1 MWTRKGNWSTQR
13 TRTSWKA
20 EKSWLIS
27 QNAKG
32 WRSSWDCF
40 CVLDLM
46 DISVLFSKFIYC
58 IPWTPN
64 QKPGSYHLVGI
75 QVLHNYWTSWDTSK
89 PIFKNVTR
97 KSCCPNSS
105 HLPYIAL
112 LPVLLN
118 GEAAFLVHNKVTW
131 WRKVLLL
138 LLDVLKRSSSGKLSR
153 IIKSAHPS
161 YTWKNDLERQAKK
174 CLPLTSHEIHLFH
187 GKLKQGEL
195 CDDPQQRF
203 QPHCN
208 LCLHYW
214 KPQNPVFWRKANS
227 LGAMW

>member
-13 TRTSWKA
+13 TRTSWKE

-46 DISVLFSKFIYC
+46 DISVLFSRFIYC

-97 KSCCPNSS
+97 KSYCPNSS
-105 HLPYIAL
+105 HLL
-112 LPVLLN
+112 FCLCCW
-118 GEAAFLVHNKVTW
+118 T
-131 WRKVLLL
+131 
-138 LLDVLKRSSSGKLSR
+138 
-153 IIKSAHPS
+153 
-161 YTWKNDLERQAKK
+161 ERQLVWFITKW
-174 CLPLTSHEIHLFH
+174 P
-187 GKLKQGEL
+187 GEERFFSY
-195 CDDPQQRF
+195 CWMFWKDPALESF
-203 QPHCN
+203 PE
-208 LCLHYW
+208 
-214 KPQNPVFWRKANS
+214 
-227 LGAMW
+227 